1 MQPYYVA
8 AKFLRRKLPYIF
20 LLLGNARRGVCS
32 LRAACSTAQA
42 GQDDALPRLPSGHL
56 RHVQQATLHASSSF
70 FRLPK
75 DLDI

>member
-20 LLLGNARRGVCS
+20 LLLGNARRGVWGQHAQPS
-32 LRAACSTAQA
+32 KLDKMMRYLVFLRTIFDTSNKQLYT
-42 GQDDALPRLPSGHL
+42 
-56 RHVQQATLHASSSF
+56 SSPFS
-70 FRLPK
+70 RLPK